1 MPRPLGLNGRGLRLS
16 APRPLGSPA
25 VTPPPPSPS
34 AVHLVTEAGD
44 WLVTESGAPI
54 AAESA

>member
-25 VTPPPPSPS
+25 ATPPPPSP
-34 AVHLVTEAGD
+34 AVLVTEAGD